1 MGSQMNQKQ
10 YKYQRRIVGGE
21 EYDFL
26 NHLFESPQ
34 DPKAVY
40 SKRRPSQIY
49 TSKLHKDQKS

>member
-1 MGSQMNQKQ
+1 MNQKQ